1 MRSAKVSAAFRAL
14 IVESALLASVA
25 LPAIAGAQEPVLIP
39 EAPTG
44 WFGVTISD
52 NAMVDENF
60 NALFDSYPV
69 VSRVEPRSPAAK
81 AGVKTG
87 DVLIT
92 FNSHDMR
99 GGAIEMKKWLKPGAP
114 FVLQLRRNNQLRQV
128 RGRLEQRPEGW
139 KEVAIVTLSPGQD
152 IERRAGAI
160 GGEPLP
166 REGRLVR
173 TRVPSPE
180 PLPDVLVPA
189 MGYGRGVYPFAG
201 AEFTALNDDL
211 REALGVKPG
220 GVFVMNVME
229 GSAARAAG
237 LRGGDIILRA
247 DGSKIDDPFD
257 LVSAIRNA
265 DTRITNN
272 HAIELQI
279 LRKHKPQTLTLR
291 W

>member
-1 MRSAKVSAAFRAL
+1 MF
-14 IVESALLASVA
+14 ESALIASVGF
-25 LPAIAGAQEPVLIP
+25 PAVAGAQTPLPVP

-60 NALFDSYPV
+60 NAFFDSYPV
-69 VSRVEPRSPAAK
+69 VSKVEPRSPAAK
-81 AGVKTG
+81 AGVRTG

-114 FVLQLRRNNQLRQV
+114 FVLQLRRNDQMRQV
-128 RGRLEQRPEGW
+128 RGILERRPEGW
-139 KEVAIVTLSPGQD
+139 KELAIISVTPRED
-152 IERRAGAI
+152 IERRAGSI

-166 REGRLVR
+166 SPGMLVR
-173 TRVPSPE
+173 SRVPSPE
-180 PLPDVLVPA
+180 PLPSVLLPA

-211 REALGVKPG
+211 RAALGVNSS
-220 GVFVMNVME
+220 GVFVTNVME
-229 GSAARAAG
+229 GSPARTAG
-237 LRGGDIILRA
+237 LRGGDIIVKA
-247 DGSKIDDPFD
+247 DGMKVQGPVD
-257 LVSAIRNA
+257 LVGAIRNA
-265 DTRITNN
+265 DTRNTISHT
-272 HAIELQI
+272 IELQI
-279 LRKHKPQTLTLR
+279 LRKNKPQALTLR

>member
-14 IVESALLASVA
+14 IVESALIASVG
-25 LPAIAGAQEPVLIP
+25 LSPIAGAQTPVPIP
-39 EAPTG
+39 EAPSG

-60 NALFDSYPV
+60 NAFFDSYPV
-69 VSRVEPRSPAAK
+69 VSKVEPRSPAAK

-114 FVLQLRRNNQLRQV
+114 FVLQLRRNNQLKQV

-166 REGRLVR
+166 RSGGLIR
-173 TRVPSPE
+173 TRVPSPD
-180 PLPDVLVPA
+180 PLPEVLVPA

-211 REALGVKPG
+211 CEALGVKPG

-265 DTRITNN
+265 DTRNTNN